1 MGLQPK
7 PLDQAQQLR
16 EEAELEVR
24 KAPDTAGETPP
35 VEREDPH
42 NRPRQLRKRL
52 TKRLRGPLLR
62 WPRFRLRRPRFRW
75 FTRRSPRFK
84 LLFVVGS
91 VCALLIVFNVGKQLL
106 FGILMSHMPPPVA
119 TISAT
124 EVAPVAWTPGIEAVG
139 TARAVRGVDI
149 AVETGGVVKAIN
161 FKANDH
167 AVAGQVLVQID
178 DAVERADLIAAEANI
193 KLYENQL
200 TRQTALRRKGVSSQA
215 ALDDARAQLDVAKST
230 YERLQA
236 ILDQKAIKAAFDGV
250 LGIARVDVGQYV
262 QPGTVVVTFQ
272 DLARIRV
279 DFTVP
284 EQSATFVHIGQTTHF
299 TVGPDMPEFA
309 GVITGIDP
317 KVDPQTRLV
326 AVQAELDNA
335 DGRVLPGQFLRVRIE
350 MPTQEGVIALPQTA
364 VVSSLYG
371 DYVYVVE
378 APQGDAAVDAR
389 KAADH
394 TPGKQMP
401 SVVRQVYVTVGARD
415 SGMVK
420 IEKGLKPGQK
430 VVTAGQNKLQNDALV
445 LIDNTVDPARI
456 AARGAEDIR

>member
-7 PLDQAQQLR
+7 PLDDAQPLR
-16 EEAELEVR
+16 EDAERDAR
-24 KAPDTAGETPP
+24 KAPDAAGEAPE
-35 VEREDPH
+35 VAREDPH

-52 TKRLRGPLLR
+52 SRRLRGPRLR
-62 WPRFRLRRPRFRW
+62 WPRFRW

-84 LLFVVGS
+84 LLFVVGA
-91 VCALLIVFNVGKQLL
+91 VCALLVVYNLGMQGLMGF
-106 FGILMSHMPPPVA
+106 FMSHMPPPVA

-124 EVAPVAWTPGIEAVG
+124 EVSPVTWTPGIEAVG
-139 TARAVRGVDI
+139 TAKAVHGVDI
-149 AVETGGVVKAIN
+149 AVETGGVVTAIN
-161 FKANDH
+161 FKANEH
-167 AVAGQVLVQID
+167 ATAGQVLVQID

-200 TRQTALRRKGVSSQA
+200 ARQTELRRKGVSSQA

-230 YERLQA
+230 DARLQA
-236 ILDQKAIKAAFDGV
+236 ILDQKALKAPFDGI

-262 QPGTVVVTFQ
+262 EPGTIVVTFQ
-272 DLARIRV
+272 DLARMRV

-284 EQSATFVHIGQTTHF
+284 EQSASFVHVGQTTHF
-299 TVGPDMPEFA
+299 SVGPDTPEFM

-335 DGRVLPGQFLRVRIE
+335 DGRVLPGQFLRARIE
-350 MPTQEGVIALPQTA
+350 MPAQTGVIALPQTA
-364 VVSSLYG
+364 VISSLYG

-378 APQGDAAVDAR
+378 APEGDAAAGAR
-389 KAADH
+389 KAAAM

-401 SVVRQVYVTVGARD
+401 SVVRQVYVTVGPRD
-415 SGMVK
+415 NGMVA
-420 IEKGLKPGQK
+420 IEKGLTAGQK
-430 VVTAGQNKLQNDALV
+430 VVTAGQNKLQNGSLV
-445 LIDNTVDPARI
+445 LIDNTIDPARI
-456 AARGAEDIR
+456 AVRSAEEIR